1 MKKQTTM
8 NDIPSKTRAFSIKAL
23 NQTLADV
30 SDLYSQTKQ
39 AHWNVRGPY
48 FYTLHKLFD
57 DVAAAVEE
65 PIDALAERI
74 VQLGGVAEGT
84 VRMVAKNSG
93 LSEFKVS
100 DKAANSDPLAYAK
113 ALAAQYAVC
122 AKSVRKKV
130 DATADAG
137 DAGTS
142 DLLTGVSNALDKS
155 LWFIE
160 AHTR

>member
-1 MKKQTTM
+1 M
-8 NDIPSKTRAFSIKAL
+8 NDLPAKTRAFSINAL

-65 PIDALAERI
+65 PIDGIAERI

-84 VRMVAKNSG
+84 VRMTAKNSS
-93 LSEFKVS
+93 LSELKVS
-100 DKAANSDPLAYAK
+100 DKAADSDPLAYAK
-113 ALAAQYAVC
+113 ALAKQYADC
-122 AKSVRKKV
+122 AKAVRKKV
-130 DATADAG
+130 DSTADAG
-137 DAGTS
+137 DADTS

-160 AHTR
+160 AHMR